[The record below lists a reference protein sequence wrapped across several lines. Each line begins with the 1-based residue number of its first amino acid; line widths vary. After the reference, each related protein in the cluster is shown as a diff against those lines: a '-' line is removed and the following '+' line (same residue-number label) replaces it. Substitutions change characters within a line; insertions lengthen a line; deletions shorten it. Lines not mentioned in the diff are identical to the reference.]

1 MEKDIYFCK
10 NLQNPKKMLLYDV
23 LLIIVWLSSLLVIF
37 RLIYKSGNLHLNSNR
52 ILLVILG
59 IYTFGITRHISMDFV
74 EKLYAVK
81 FPIGLIFNTSLVCFI
96 PILFY
101 LYVKKTVS
109 NDNAFNSTDI
119 IHIVVFFIFYIFFE
133 LPFKPTAS
141 EFMSLS
147 QEDIYWSNYFNAKK
161 IPTWLLILRN
171 LLNLAYCILTYNLL
185 LSTFKNKPSTKE
197 DSTLKRFLNKFTH
210 IKSPS
215 KQIEKV
221 KLWLYNLTHYK
232 ALMSLFTLYFSIKLS
247 LNDEVFYNDQHY
259 ASSFLA
265 FMILGLLYYLNKNET
280 ILYNL
285 PSFMNK
291 DSLRREKIK
300 EEIKVEEIYKYVVS
314 QIEEHK
320 LYLDDQ
326 LRLDWLANELE
337 IKEEYISVTL
347 KENKFDNFKMFVNYL
362 KVKKA
367 KELIKGGYLR
377 KYNIEALAKACGFKA
392 TNSFYRIF
400 KNETGLTP
408 KMFSENLS

>member
-1 MEKDIYFCK
+1 
-10 NLQNPKKMLLYDV
+10 MLLYDV

-119 IHIVVFFIFYIFFE
+119 IHIFVFFIFYILFE

-232 ALMSLFTLYFSIKLS
+232 ALMSLFTLYFSIKLVI
-247 LNDEVFYNDQHY
+247 NEEIYYNGQHI
-259 ASSFLA
+259 ASSLLA
-265 FMILGLLYYLNKNET
+265 FMIFGIIYELYKNET

-285 PSFMNK
+285 PSFMNE
-291 DSLRREKIK
+291 DSLRREKIR
-300 EEIKVEEIYKYVVS
+300 EEIKVEEIYVYIVS

-326 LRLDWLANELE
+326 LKLDWLADELE
-337 IKEEYISVTL
+337 IKAAYISVTL
-347 KENKFDNFKMFVNYL
+347 KENNFDNFKMFVNYL

-367 KELIKGGYLR
+367 KELINSGYLR
-377 KYNIEALAKACGFKA
+377 KYNIEALSKACGFKA

-408 KMFSENLS
+408 KQFSEKN

>member
-147 QEDIYWSNYFNAKK
+147 QEDIY
-161 IPTWLLILRN
+161 
-171 LLNLAYCILTYNLL
+171 
-185 LSTFKNKPSTKE
+185 
-197 DSTLKRFLNKFTH
+197 
-210 IKSPS
+210 
-215 KQIEKV
+215 
-221 KLWLYNLTHYK
+221 
-232 ALMSLFTLYFSIKLS
+232 
-247 LNDEVFYNDQHY
+247 
-259 ASSFLA
+259 
-265 FMILGLLYYLNKNET
+265 
-280 ILYNL
+280 
-285 PSFMNK
+285 
-291 DSLRREKIK
+291 
-300 EEIKVEEIYKYVVS
+300 
-314 QIEEHK
+314 
-320 LYLDDQ
+320 
-326 LRLDWLANELE
+326 
-337 IKEEYISVTL
+337 
-347 KENKFDNFKMFVNYL
+347 
-362 KVKKA
+362 
-367 KELIKGGYLR
+367 
-377 KYNIEALAKACGFKA
+377 
-392 TNSFYRIF
+392 
-400 KNETGLTP
+400 
-408 KMFSENLS
+408 